1 MNETD
6 TRKKAV
12 VIVDGL
18 SSGAY
23 LAPRF
28 KARGIPCIHIMSH
41 AVYPDGIQS
50 MIPTNLIA
58 TESPYI
64 ENLVFEGDFGTILQA
79 LGRYSILGVIPGME
93 LAVPFAD
100 ALSECMGL
108 PSNGTR
114 GSLTRRNKFLMQCA
128 LRHAGVPTK
137 EFLCT
142 ENEDEVLAWYRSRK
156 YPEIVIKPMKSAGT
170 DGVRFCKSEDDI
182 RQAVRALLG
191 TKGLLGEENTA
202 ILAEERLFGTEFGVN
217 TVSWDG
223 KHRLAEL
230 WQYHKVPVEGAGN
243 VYDCTRLHDWPDE
256 TLMPLVRYAFRVLN
270 VLGIRYGAAH
280 TEIMLTE
287 KGPLLVES
295 GARVM
300 GGNIPPDLILQCA
313 GQCQIDLTVQA
324 YRDPDTFLTEVDK
337 PYKLRRHLIR
347 KHLIAGCEGAP
358 SGEISAIDHL
368 AELPSCVRG
377 DFVHLI
383 DDWYVSRTVDMV
395 TSPAKVFLMHEDPNV
410 ILSDYRVI
418 RQYEQNHEQAFYNL
432 GMPETE
438 CRM

>member
-1 MNETD
+1 MTSAD
-6 TRKKAV
+6 TREKAV

-28 KARGIPCIHIMSH
+28 KVRGIPCIHIMSR
-41 AVYPDGIQS
+41 AAYPDGIQS
-50 MIPTNLIA
+50 MIPADLNT

-64 ENLVFEGDFGTILQA
+64 ENLVFEGDYGTIIRA
-79 LGRYSILGVIPGME
+79 LGNYRIIGIIPGME

-100 ALSECMGL
+100 TLSECMGL
-108 PSNGTR
+108 PSNGAR
-114 GSLTRRNKFLMQCA
+114 GSPARRNKFLMQCA

-142 ENEDEVLAWYRSRK
+142 EKEEEVIAWSRSRK
-156 YPEIVIKPMKSAGT
+156 FPELVIKPMKSAGT
-170 DGVRFCKSEDDI
+170 DGVRFCKSEDEI
-182 RQAVRALLG
+182 REAVRALLG
-191 TKGLLGEENTA
+191 TKGLLGEENIA
-202 ILAEERLFGTEFGVN
+202 ILAEERLIGTEYGVN
-217 TVSWDG
+217 TISWDG

-230 WQYHKVPVEGAGN
+230 WQYHKVKVEGAGN
-243 VYDCTRLHDWPDE
+243 VYDCTRLLDWPDE
-256 TLMPLVRYAFRVLN
+256 NQMPLVRYAFQALDA
-270 VLGIRYGAAH
+270 LGIRYGPAH
-280 TEIMLTE
+280 TEIMLTA

-300 GGNIPPDLILQCA
+300 GGNIPPDLIMQCA
-313 GQCQIDLTVQA
+313 GQCQVDLTAQA
-324 YRDPDTFLTEVDK
+324 YSDPDTFLAEVDT

-368 AELPSCVRG
+368 AELPSCIRG

-383 DDWYVSRTVDMV
+383 NDWYVSRTVDMV
-395 TSPAKVFLMHEDPNV
+395 TSPAKVFLMHEDPKV

-418 RQYEQNHEQAFYNL
+418 RQYEQNHEQAFFNV
-432 GMPETE
+432 GDA
-438 CRM
+438 